1 MLRHLF
7 CLLAVFFGT
16 AFQQQ
21 SPGIDPRDATLF
33 ASKVAIA
40 AAETSLAART
50 LAVAESFLGA
60 PYVSG
65 TLDVNTSEKL
75 VVNLRQLDCWTLVEN
90 SLAIALTS
98 QETPPGLTSYENYL
112 RQLRYWG
119 GTINGYGSR
128 IHYFTGWTLQAE
140 KLGYVTDITEQLGG
154 RRYDK
159 HIAYMSARPHKYPAL
174 NNPKN
179 LQDIQN
185 AETRINRHAWHYI
198 PENRIEMVED
208 KLKPGDIILLTSAKR
223 DLDIAHQ
230 GFAVVRNGRIHL
242 LHASSLS
249 KRVMVSSQPLGAYVR
264 SQVGQTG
271 IMVLRVVG

>member
-1 MLRHLF
+1 MMRHLF
-7 CLLAVFFGT
+7 CLSAVFFST
-16 AFQQQ
+16 ACQQQ
-21 SPGIDPRDATLF
+21 SPGIDPRDAALLV
-33 ASKVAIA
+33 SKVTLEGD
-40 AAETSLAART
+40 ETTLAART

-75 VVNLRQLDCWTLVEN
+75 VVNLRELDCWTLVEN

-98 QETPPGLTSYENYL
+98 QETTPDLTSFEYYL

-140 KLGYVTDITEQLGG
+140 KRGYVTDITAQLGG
-154 RRYDK
+154 RPYGK
-159 HIAYMSARPHKYPAL
+159 KITYMSSRPHKYPAL

-179 LQDIQN
+179 MRDIQN
-185 AETRINRHAWHYI
+185 AETRINRHAWYYI
-198 PENRIEMVED
+198 PENDIEMVEY
-208 KLKPGDIILLTSAKR
+208 KLRPGDIILLTSAKR

-249 KRVMVSSQPLGAYVR
+249 KRVMVSSQPLGEYVR
-264 SQVGQTG
+264 SQAGQTG
-271 IMVLRVVG
+271 IMVLRVN